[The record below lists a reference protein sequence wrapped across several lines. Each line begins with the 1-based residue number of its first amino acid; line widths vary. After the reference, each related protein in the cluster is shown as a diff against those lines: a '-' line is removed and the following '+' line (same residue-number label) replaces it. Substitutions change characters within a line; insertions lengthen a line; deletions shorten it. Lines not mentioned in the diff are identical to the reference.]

1 MASVKKN
8 LKKSRNYYDAAR
20 LASKMLFDSGRFVH
34 RVGRWMRSFLINKNL
49 SLYYWLKK
57 RIGKESAYRVASVF
71 EKVILIFGR
80 EKYEGNRT

>member
-1 MASVKKN
+1 MLFN
-8 LKKSRNYYDAAR
+8 NTR
-20 LASKMLFDSGRFVH
+20 LAQLAE
-34 RVGRWMRSFLINKNL
+34 RWMRSFLINKNL

-80 EKYEGNRT
+80 ETYEGNRT